1 MIKITSE
8 LVDKVAEQARK
19 SPRLRMN
26 YNFHPELSDPVQRLL
41 NALEP
46 WTYIRPH
53 KHTTKEESFVLLRG
67 TVLAVAFNDDGTIN
81 DHAILSA
88 ATGILGIEFEENS
101 FHMLTSLE
109 TGSAVYEIKEGPF
122 VPHTEGNSAPWSPKE
137 GTPEAKGF
145 LEKVFGELGIVMSYE
160 IRNKS
165 QVSNSKS
172 QIPNRKS

>member
-1 MIKITSE
+1 MIKITAE
-8 LVDKVAEQARK
+8 LIDNVISQART

-67 TVLAVAFNDDGTIN
+67 TILAVSFNDDGSIRDN
-81 DHAILSA
+81 AILSA
-88 ATGILGIEFEENS
+88 ATGILGIEFEENT

-109 TGSAVYEIKEGPF
+109 TGSAVFEIKEGPF
-122 VPHTEGNSAPWSPKE
+122 APHTEGSSAPWAPQE
-137 GTPEAKGF
+137 GTPEAKEF
-145 LEKVFGELGIVMSYE
+145 LQKVFGELGIKISD
-160 IRNKS
+160 K
-165 QVSNSKS
+165 
-172 QIPNRKS
+172 

>member
-1 MIKITSE
+1 MIKITTD
-8 LVDKVAEQARK
+8 LIDKVVEQAR
-19 SPRLRMN
+19 SSTRLRMN

-81 DHAILSA
+81 DHAILSP
-88 ATGILGIEFEENS
+88 ATGIMGIEFEENS
-101 FHMLTSLE
+101 FHMVTSLE

-122 VPHTEGNSAPWSPKE
+122 VPHTEGSSAPWAPKE
-137 GTPEAKGF
+137 GTPEAKDF
-145 LEKVFGELGIVMSYE
+145 LKKIFKELGIKMS
-160 IRNKS
+160 
-165 QVSNSKS
+165 
-172 QIPNRKS
+172 

>member
-8 LVDKVAEQARK
+8 LIDNVIAQART

-26 YNFHPELSDPVQRLL
+26 YNFHPELNDPVQRLL

-67 TVLAVAFNDDGTIN
+67 TVLAVSFNDDGTIR
-81 DHAILSA
+81 DHAVLGQ
-88 ATGILGIEFEENS
+88 ATGIQGIEFEENC

-109 TGSAVYEIKEGPF
+109 TGSAVFEIKEGPF
-122 VPHTEGNSAPWSPKE
+122 VPHTEGSSAPWAPNE
-137 GTPEAKGF
+137 GTPEAKEF
-145 LEKVFGELGIVMSYE
+145 LAKVFKELGIVLVKE
-160 IRNKS
+160 
-165 QVSNSKS
+165 
-172 QIPNRKS
+172 

>member
-1 MIKITSE
+1 MIRITSE
-8 LVDKVAEQARK
+8 LIDKVIEQART

-67 TVLAVAFNDDGTIN
+67 TVLAVVFNDDGTIR
-81 DHAILSA
+81 DHEILSA
-88 ATGILGIEFEENS
+88 ASGTLGIEFEENC

-122 VPHTEGNSAPWSPKE
+122 VPHTEDSSAPWAPKE
-137 GTPEAKGF
+137 GTPEAKEF
-145 LEKVFGELGIVMSYE
+145 LSKVFGELGVEMS
-160 IRNKS
+160 
-165 QVSNSKS
+165 
-172 QIPNRKS
+172 

>member
-1 MIKITSE
+1 MKRITSQ
-8 LVDKVAEQARK
+8 LIDNVIEQARK

-26 YNFHPELSDPVQRLL
+26 YNFHPQLSDPVQRLL

-67 TVLAVAFNDDGTIN
+67 TILAVAFNDDGTIR
-81 DHAILSA
+81 DHEILSTR
-88 ATGILGIEFEENS
+88 TGIQGIEFEGNC

-122 VPHTEGNSAPWSPKE
+122 EPHTERNSASWAPRE
-137 GTPEAKGF
+137 GTPEAKEF
-145 LEKVFGELGIVMSYE
+145 LAKVFAKIGITV
-160 IRNKS
+160 NF
-165 QVSNSKS
+165 
-172 QIPNRKS
+172 

>member
-1 MIKITSE
+1 MIKINSQ
-8 LVDKVAEQARK
+8 LIDSVIDQART

-67 TVLAVAFNDDGTIN
+67 TILAVTFNDDGTIR
-81 DHAILSA
+81 DHAVLSQV
-88 ATGILGIEFEENS
+88 TGIVGIEFEENT

-109 TGSAVYEIKEGPF
+109 TGSAVFEIKEGPF
-122 VPHTEGNSAPWSPKE
+122 VPHTEGSSAPWAPKE
-137 GTPEAKGF
+137 GTPEAKAF
-145 LEKVFGELGIVMSYE
+145 LVKVFNELNIE
-160 IRNKS
+160 LNE
-165 QVSNSKS
+165 NS
-172 QIPNRKS
+172 